1 MNKTKDILLAILS
14 GILLTLS
21 LSPLPFD
28 LYFLA
33 WFALVPLLLPLWQKK
48 SSHAFIIGMITGFVY
63 FLGTTYWVF
72 NSMYYYGHLGT
83 PLSLFMTLLLS
94 LYLALYVGVFA
105 TLFNFLAS
113 RSRCPALLIVSFTW
127 ATLEFLRS
135 YVFTGFPW
143 SSLGYSQH
151 KFLPIIQFAD
161 ITGIYG
167 VSFLVAAF
175 NGAIY
180 DIIYFIKKR
189 REAPLLPPT
198 YTIAG
203 FLFLAV
209 LTVGVFSYGHYRLK
223 SDNPGEKVK
232 ISIVQG
238 NIRQDIKMDMAYQNM
253 IFEKYVNLTDKVI
266 KDSPSLIVWPEASFP
281 YAFEADI
288 KNSQRLI
295 DYQKST
301 DSFLLFGATLIKD
314 KTDFQYKLAN
324 SVVLLNK
331 KGEVISS
338 YDKIHLVP
346 FGEYVPLK
354 WLLPI
359 DKLVADIGEFVPGKE
374 YTVAHTPFGNLSTA
388 ICYEIIFPG
397 LVRKFAS
404 NGADMI
410 VTITNDAWF
419 GRSSAPYQHFAM
431 AILRAVENRMP
442 VARSANTGI
451 SGFIDAK
458 GRILQKTDIFVE
470 ATLTDEVTIKTFK
483 KTFYTKY
490 GDLFSFLCILITFL
504 CITNHLFS
512 KK

>member
-1 MNKTKDILLAILS
+1 MNKTKDIFLAILS

-21 LSPLPFD
+21 FSPFD

-33 WFALVPLLLPLWQKK
+33 WFALVPLLLPLWRRK
-48 SSHAFIIGMITGFVY
+48 SSHAFIIGMIAGFVY
-63 FLGTTYWVF
+63 FAATTYWVY
-72 NSMYYYGHLGT
+72 NSMYYYGHLST
-83 PLSLFMTLLLS
+83 LVSLFMTLLLS
-94 LYLALYVGVFA
+94 LYLALYVGAFA
-105 TLFNFLAS
+105 TLFNFFTS

-127 ATLEFLRS
+127 TTLEFLRS
-135 YVFTGFPW
+135 YIFTGFPW
-143 SSLGYSQH
+143 SSLGYSQY
-151 KFLPIIQFAD
+151 KFLSLIQFAD

-203 FLFLAV
+203 LLFLAV
-209 LTVGVFSYGHYRLK
+209 LTLCVFFYGHYQLK
-223 SDNPGEKVK
+223 NDNPGEKVK
-232 ISIVQG
+232 VSIVQG

-253 IFEKYVNLTDKVI
+253 IFEKYVNLTNKVI
-266 KDSPSLIVWPEASFP
+266 KNSPSLIVWPEASFP
-281 YAFEADI
+281 YIFGADAN
-288 KNSQRLI
+288 NSQRLI

-314 KTDFQYKLAN
+314 KTESQYMLSN
-324 SVVLLNK
+324 SAVLLDK
-331 KGEVISS
+331 KGEAIYS

-354 WLLPI
+354 WLLPFI
-359 DKLVADIGEFVPGKE
+359 DKLVADVGDFVFGQE
-374 YTVAHTPFGNLSTA
+374 YTVARTPFGNLSTA

-397 LVRKFAS
+397 LVRKFVN

-419 GRSSAPYQHFAM
+419 GRTSAPYQHFAM
-431 AILRAVENRMP
+431 AVLRAIENRVP
-442 VARSANTGI
+442 VVRSANTGI

-458 GRILQKTDIFVE
+458 GRILQKTNIFVE
-470 ATLTDEVTIKTFK
+470 ATLTDEISIKTFK

-504 CITNHLFS
+504 CITHHFFS